1 MILHRPL
8 HRVETVGG
16 GADIKDLLLAKTGT
30 LCHNG
35 SMFRWKTALGLVTG
49 MLLAAT
55 GAFAH
60 ETYASYDP
68 WADEYDQSANWGES
82 DDITGEV
89 DTSSFS
95 GGVEAPFY
103 PGMRGHWLVSFTPGQ
118 APNAFERHRAGAY
131 AYIARQR
138 ARR

>member
-1 MILHRPL
+1 MGIL
-8 HRVETVGG
+8 TGS
-16 GADIKDLLLAKTGT
+16 LLA
-30 LCHNG
+30 
-35 SMFRWKTALGLVTG
+35 VTS
-49 MLLAAT
+49 AA
-55 GAFAH
+55 AH

-68 WADEYDQSANWGES
+68 WADAYDQSSHWEES
-82 DDITGEV
+82 LDITGEV

-103 PGMRGHWLVSFTPGQ
+103 PGWGRRGHWLVSFTPDQ
-118 APNAFERHRAGAY
+118 APNGFERHRAGAY